1 MGFLTAWHSGFK
13 REEAEAACS
22 LEDGAQ
28 SGRVL
33 LLPRPRPSPHSQ
45 DWKWYASH
53 ISIGEVA
60 SVFREGRGRRSH
72 TPLILH
78 MRKLGLTSPWACR
91 LGGQSG
97 SRVYGLW
104 SFPPCPGLCWVS
116 PRGSPQQAYMR
127 AGTVTSLTLQMR
139 RLRHEQAGHLP
150 KALQRVGRGPGR
162 QT

>member
-33 LLPRPRPSPHSQ
+33 LLPRPQPSPHSQ

-60 SVFREGRGRRSH
+60 SVFREGRGRCSH

-78 MRKLGLTSPWACR
+78 MRKLGLASPWACR

-104 SFPPCPGLCWVS
+104 SFS
-116 PRGSPQQAYMR
+116 PVPRTVLGVPSRKPT
-127 AGTVTSLTLQMR
+127 AGI
-139 RLRHEQAGHLP
+139 HE
-150 KALQRVGRGPGR
+150 GRNSY
-162 QT
+162 